1 MLEDVGVEIAWMKD
15 DHGGAAL
22 FDLFCHTADK
32 IGRVVVFGR
41 KYVLA
46 AHAHL
51 CRAAEDLGGGVEG
64 SLLLAQAMGA
74 RHIGDGAVQGF
85 RHHGVGLEVVWLMP
99 HKRTEALMLGFDLA
113 DRLVVV
119 DEIYAVLEALA
130 IGAAALELAASV
142 HKAGDRG
149 RICAGR
155 AEVDVGVLADRDI
168 LSFEPGEAA
177 LRFGHV
183 GHEADRADESFLDG
197 MDERWVDECGLGPHD
212 EEKAEMRSGRRAT
225 VYLWHAENVTADVVF
240 RVVCTDGKV
249 CEATK
254 ESRDRNYWLPGQ
266 ELPDRYADGSLR
278 SEQESPACSFPESP
292 ELTFNF
298 GEGTGAGSSL
308 SPQDFDSAQG
318 YADAVAASGG
328 SWDDAYTRW
337 EDECGDG

>member
-1 MLEDVGVEIAWMKD
+1 MLLPMKLFADLSAARDKQMGLHEAVEKAWA
-15 DHGGAAL
+15 HHAGAP
-22 FDLFCHTADK
+22 T
-32 IGRVVVFGR
+32 
-41 KYVLA
+41 LA
-46 AHAHL
+46 AICLA
-51 CRAAEDLGGGVEG
+51 RSGG
-64 SLLLAQAMGA
+64 
-74 RHIGDGAVQGF
+74 IAV
-85 RHHGVGLEVVWLMP
+85 VDKLEV
-99 HKRTEALMLGFDLA
+99 RLG
-113 DRLVVV
+113 
-119 DEIYAVLEALA
+119 
-130 IGAAALELAASV
+130 
-142 HKAGDRG
+142 
-149 RICAGR
+149 
-155 AEVDVGVLADRDI
+155 
-168 LSFEPGEAA
+168 FEPGEAA

-197 MDERWVDECGLGPHD
+197 MDERWIDECGLGLHD

-266 ELPDRYADGSLR
+266 ELPDRHADGSLR

-292 ELTFNF
+292 ELTFSF